1 LVHTQVMITY
11 SIPTEK
17 TDKEKEEQQQE
28 KEEEVVVVGHETGPE
43 YTHSQSVSQDMR
55 RDTSIY
61 RQSVH
66 ANERSLPRRVVG
78 RGAAPHCP
86 PCSECTHLST
96 DIQHHAQDSHRY
108 SKSPT
113 PVASDASIDP
123 SCQLSLSLSLPL

>member
-1 LVHTQVMITY
+1 MYVTLLTVIIRPYIYVICIYTRKLATVPLIIYHYYSTAVGGQNQLVHTQVMITY

-86 PCSECTHLST
+86 PAVS
-96 DIQHHAQDSHRY
+96 
-108 SKSPT
+108 
-113 PVASDASIDP
+113 
-123 SCQLSLSLSLPL
+123 